1 MALSMAMVEINRKV
15 MEATDGLE
23 DFDPDDKETAALME
37 RQMSAMSGL
46 RRLMDFGGPLDGSPQ
61 PFSGWKVKV
70 DFEGVDTD
78 GQGYHSEYWFI
89 LDKEAQCVVK
99 SFEIPLP

>member
-1 MALSMAMVEINRKV
+1 MK
-15 MEATDGLE
+15 
-23 DFDPDDKETAALME
+23 
-37 RQMSAMSGL
+37 AMSSL
-46 RRLMDFGGPLDGSPQ
+46 RRLMDFGSPLDGSPQ
-61 PFSGWKVKV
+61 PFSGWKIKV
-70 DFEGVDTD
+70 DFEGVDAD

>member
-1 MALSMAMVEINRKV
+1 
-15 MEATDGLE
+15 
-23 DFDPDDKETAALME
+23 
-37 RQMSAMSGL
+37 
-46 RRLMDFGGPLDGSPQ
+46 MDFGGPLDGSPQ

-78 GQGYHSEYWFI
+78 GRSYHSEYWFI

>member
-1 MALSMAMVEINRKV
+1 
-15 MEATDGLE
+15 
-23 DFDPDDKETAALME
+23 
-37 RQMSAMSGL
+37 
-46 RRLMDFGGPLDGSPQ
+46 MDFGGPLDGSPQ

-70 DFEGVDTD
+70 DFEGVDVD